1 MRSLFMPILV
11 ALLASLAFSSAALA
25 EDYYVDITNKTGY
38 TIMHVYISPE
48 SSTEWEEDVLGKEVL
63 RNHKAKRVN
72 LKGYSSPIFDIR
84 LVDEDGDTYTFW
96 KVDVSRD
103 DLVVTLD
110 DVD

>member
-1 MRSLFMPILV
+1 MRLFKSP
-11 ALLASLAFSSAALA
+11 AFIAFFAFFFFAQIALA
-25 EDYYVDITNKTGY
+25 QDYYVDITNKTGY
-38 TIMHVYISPE
+38 TITQVYVSPE
-48 SSTEWEEDVLGKEVL
+48 SSTGWEEDVLGKDVL

-84 LVDEDGDTYTFW
+84 LVDADGDTYTFW

-110 DVD
+110 DMD